1 MKAVFVFGIL
11 LLQALFSFGQDS
23 REVSHADTMK
33 IQKEVES
40 EVQNLKIKL
49 EKSDGYVN
57 DAQKKLAIEF
67 TLDTF
72 RIEEINSKM
81 MSIDYSTVGMV
92 DATYSSEN
100 DYDKLL
106 NKYYKILID
115 KLDATDKEIL
125 HKSQKNWLVFR
136 DGELQLNSMLAKE
149 KYSGGGTIQNLIVSG
164 RVLEITKNRVIEM
177 FQYCLRFYN

>member
-1 MKAVFVFGIL
+1 MKAIVVFLIVL
-11 LLQALFSFGQDS
+11 LLSVVLFGQNPKETD
-23 REVSHADTMK
+23 HADSIK
-33 IQKEVES
+33 IKKEVEKKAQS
-40 EVQNLKIKL
+40 LKLQL
-49 EKSDGYVN
+49 EKSNGYVN
-57 DAQKKLAIEF
+57 DVEKKLAIEF

-72 RIEEINSKM
+72 RIEETNSKM
-81 MSIDYSTVGMV
+81 IEIDNSTVGMV
-92 DATYSSEN
+92 DAIYSSEN

-115 KLDATDKEIL
+115 KLDAADKEIL
-125 HKSQKNWLVFR
+125 RSSQKNWLVFR
-136 DGELQLNSMLAKE
+136 DDELQLNDMLSKE